1 MSKKLVNTHFK
12 FRILFFC
19 ILLLLLSG
27 CDSSMETTSEDL
39 GPSSLSEDPKVL
51 LENSKEKQRIGAYD
65 EAIEILNAAVKIDP
79 QYVDAYN
86 QMGLIFFEADRKN
99 ESVEAFKKAI
109 AMDPE
114 NLKSRLGLG
123 KTYSMLTRNDLAVEQ
138 YLKAADLKKNDTDIL
153 FKIAL
158 EYWYHQNFEKS
169 KEYYNQVLE
178 IDPEHIQTH
187 LNLISVYENLEEWK
201 KAIREIEIS
210 RKLGEEKNNSQAIS
224 IAERKKKFI
233 IGRMNLSE
241 EDYQRKTQ
249 PPFD

>member
-1 MSKKLVNTHFK
+1 MAKKLVNTHFII
-12 FRILFFC
+12 RISFFSIL
-19 ILLLLLSG
+19 ILLIAG
-27 CDSSMETTSEDL
+27 CEGNIETTEDL
-39 GPSSLSEDPKVL
+39 DPATLSKDPNVL
-51 LENSKEKQRIGAYD
+51 LESSKEKQRIGAYG
-65 EAIEILNAAVKIDP
+65 EAIKILNAAVKIDP
-79 QYVDAYN
+79 KFVAAYN
-86 QMGLIFFEADRKN
+86 QMGLVFFEDDKKN
-99 ESVEAFKKAI
+99 ESAEAFKNAI
-109 AMDPE
+109 AIDSK
-114 NLKSRLGLG
+114 NLTARLGLG

-138 YLKAADLKKNDTDIL
+138 YLKAADLKPNDIDIL

-169 KEYYNQVLE
+169 REYYKKVLK

-187 LNLISVYENLEEWK
+187 LNLISVYENLGKWK

-210 RKLGEEKNNSQAIS
+210 RKLGEEKNDSQAIS

-233 IGRMNLSE
+233 IGRMNFTE

>member
-1 MSKKLVNTHFK
+1 MTKKLVNTSFIFWIK
-12 FRILFFC
+12 IFSFLM
-19 ILLLLLSG
+19 LLLVGCKGDIEKTEDFDPTALSK
-27 CDSSMETTSEDL
+27 
-39 GPSSLSEDPKVL
+39 DPKVL

-65 EAIEILNAAVKIDP
+65 EAIKILNEAVKIDP
-79 QYVDAYN
+79 KFVPAYN
-86 QMGLIFFEADRKN
+86 QMGLVFFETNKKN
-99 ESVEAFKKAI
+99 KSAEAFKKAI
-109 AMDPE
+109 EIDSK
-114 NLKSRLGLG
+114 NLTSRLGLG

-138 YLKAADLKKNDTDIL
+138 YLKAADLKPNDIDIL

-169 KEYYNQVLE
+169 REYYNKVLE

-187 LNLISVYENLEEWK
+187 LNLISVYESLGKWK

-210 RKLGEEKNNSQAIS
+210 RKLGEEKNDSQAIS

-233 IGRMNLSE
+233 IGRMNFTE
-241 EDYQRKTQ
+241 EDYERKTQ